1 MALVSNGSRKRG
13 DPEAR
18 RHAGCPGKEHKVDP
32 IPMTH
37 LEETTTHPTSLP
49 SSEQSRRHA
58 LEALLATH
66 RDECHAIILHDYP
79 DPDAISSAF
88 AHRLISAQYHIQTDI
103 LYAGTISHPQNIALI
118 RLLGIELVRFQ
129 PELNLRQY
137 QAAVYVDNQGSA
149 AAKVTEA
156 IEAAGVPALVVVDH
170 HEYQERLRPT
180 FADIRRIGAT
190 ATIYTEYLEEGLVEL
205 NRSNKDH
212 VAVATALMHGIM
224 ADTDRF
230 VRAGVA
236 DFHAA
241 AFLSRF
247 IDQDLLNRILN
258 QSRTRQTMESI
269 QRALGHRVTTE
280 NYSIAGI
287 GYLRAADRDSIP
299 QATDFLLTEENIHTA
314 IVYGIVIDNEGRE
327 ALIGS
332 IRTNKVTLDPDAFI
346 KEVLGKD
353 GSGNYF
359 GGGKFAAGAFEIP
372 IGFLS
377 GGNKDGYQDLKWRVY
392 DEQVKQRI
400 FGKIGVEQQAG
411 GRASDKVAG

>member
-1 MALVSNGSRKRG
+1 
-13 DPEAR
+13 
-18 RHAGCPGKEHKVDP
+18 
-32 IPMTH
+32 MTN
-37 LEETTTHPTSLP
+37 LDETTASQQNGPPLLGESPRLRLD
-49 SSEQSRRHA
+49 E
-58 LEALLATH
+58 LLAAH

-79 DPDAISSAF
+79 DPDAIASAF
-88 AHRLISAQYHIQTDI
+88 AHRLISNQYHIQTDI
-103 LYAGTISHPQNIALI
+103 LYAGTISHPQNIALV
-118 RLLGIELVRFQ
+118 RLLGIELVRYQ
-129 PELNLRQY
+129 PDYNFGQY
-137 QAAVYVDNQGSA
+137 QGAIYVDNQGNA
-149 AAKVTEA
+149 AAKITEA
-156 IEAAGVPALVVVDH
+156 VEAARVPALVVVDH
-170 HEYQERLRPT
+170 HEYQERLRPA

-190 ATIYTEYLEEGLVEL
+190 ATIYTEYLEQGLVEL
-205 NRSNKDH
+205 NRSNKEH
-212 VAVATALMHGIM
+212 VAVTTALMHGIM

-247 IDQDLLNRILN
+247 IDPDLLNRILN

-269 QRALGHRVTTE
+269 QRALGHRVITE

-332 IRTNKVTLDPDAFI
+332 IRTNKVTLDPDSFI

-392 DEQVKQRI
+392 DDQVKQRI
-400 FGKIGVEQQAG
+400 FGKIGVEQQGTGKTG
-411 GRASDKVAG
+411 G

>member
-1 MALVSNGSRKRG
+1 MVRRSPRKSRTREI
-13 DPEAR
+13 DA
-18 RHAGCPGKEHKVDP
+18 
-32 IPMTH
+32 IPMTQP
-37 LEETTTHPTSLP
+37 EEGTAQQKKASTPDGTRCQSL
-49 SSEQSRRHA
+49 A
-58 LEALLATH
+58 DLLAAH
-66 RDECHAIILHDYP
+66 RDECHAVILHDYP
-79 DPDAISSAF
+79 DPDAIASAF
-88 AHRLISAQYHIQTDI
+88 AHRLISDQYHIQTDI

-118 RLLGIELVRFQ
+118 RLLGIELIRFQ
-129 PELNLRQY
+129 SELNLRQY
-137 QAAVYVDNQGSA
+137 QGAIYVDNQGTA

-156 IEAAGVPALVVVDH
+156 VEAANIPALVVVDH
-170 HEYQERLRPT
+170 HEYQERLRPA

-190 ATIYTEYLEEGLVEL
+190 ATIYAEYLQQGLVEL
-205 NRSNKDH
+205 NRSNKEH

-224 ADTDRF
+224 ADTETF
-230 VRAGVA
+230 IRAGVA
-236 DFHAA
+236 DFQAA
-241 AFLSRF
+241 GFLSRF
-247 IDQDLLNRILN
+247 VDQDLLNRILN

-332 IRTNKVTLDPDAFI
+332 IRTNKVTLDPDTFI

-377 GGNKDGYQDLKWRVY
+377 GGNKDGYQELKWRVY

-400 FGKIGVEQQAG
+400 FGKIGVEQQGAG
-411 GRASDKVAG
+411 KAGA